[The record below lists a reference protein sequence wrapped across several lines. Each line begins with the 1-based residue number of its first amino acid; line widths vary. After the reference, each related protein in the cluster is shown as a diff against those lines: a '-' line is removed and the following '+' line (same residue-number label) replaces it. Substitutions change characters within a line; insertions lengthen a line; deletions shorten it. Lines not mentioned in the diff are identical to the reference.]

1 MNYSTKNYHNLWRTK
16 LLEVIAL
23 QLLALPSALSGA
35 PTTAKFYA
43 GASADDG
50 VSFAVSF
57 DVGSAPQLLA
67 EIQVES
73 GHINTV
79 GNLYLVTQQDGQ
91 FFLLIDD
98 GSYIEWDGALETLA
112 AAIPAKSLQASELL
126 SVQGD
131 VVLATMGDSSSVI
144 TTFLAYDTSAAP
156 GEVYFSGAA

>member
-1 MNYSTKNYHNLWRTK
+1 
-16 LLEVIAL
+16 
-23 QLLALPSALSGA
+23 
-35 PTTAKFYA
+35 
-43 GASADDG
+43 
-50 VSFAVSF
+50 
-57 DVGSAPQLLA
+57 
-67 EIQVES
+67 
-73 GHINTV
+73 
-79 GNLYLVTQQDGQ
+79 VTQQDGQ

-156 GEVYFSGAA
+156 GEVYFSGAP